1 ASGTANIY
9 GLGTLSSGFISSASS
24 TVNGG
29 LNVIGNLSA
38 SSSITL
44 GGNILANNN
53 NSNLGAYNNAFASAY
68 ASGTIF
74 IGAGT
79 TNSNTQLTGNTF
91 KFGTDSTRNAGVYY
105 VDSSGNTF
113 ASGSLYTYG
122 NVTSTGILYATGGLI
137 SNASSSFSSG
147 LQVAGALN
155 ASGTLLVGSGG
166 FFLNQTASTF
176 NSGRFNIDSSGNVF
190 ASGSLQTFGNVT
202 STGIM
207 YGLGGIISNAS
218 SSFTNTLNVS
228 GILNASNTIYLG
240 GSILP
245 MATSYNL
252 GSLAIGFGNL
262 FASSSVYI
270 GNVSGAST
278 TLRANYLAVG
288 DGTSSTI
295 LNTTSFTMG
304 QNSSGFN
311 LGVLYIDA
319 STSGAGNLSTS
330 GTLASNATAATSTIL
345 AGLSV
350 GSGALEYDY
359 GSGIVTI
366 ESASVGPLSFESNSG
381 IQSWVDL
388 PTSTTTA
395 SLTMSYSAQISSN
408 DVLTI
413 FGQTT
418 GYSDGSTKNWRVGVN
433 TSTPISTFVVQSATT
448 TENIFNVA
456 SSTGQSLFYINNTG
470 VVGVR
475 TQSPYAG
482 NTLIDVANKL
492 TVDTYGN
499 LAASGTLSLFRS
511 GTAGLTVSST
521 ASTNT
526 FTSYV
531 TDAAG
536 SGGFVFNTNVALTST
551 TAGTDLDR
559 VLMAVQS
566 GGTNKFA
573 ISGGGNVYA
582 SKGFNANSTQYG
594 IGDFAEQV
602 NITRGEKVEPGDV
615 VVVDPNNVNQFK
627 KSSSAYERSVAGV
640 ISDTG
645 AFVIGASGEN
655 RAPLGMAGLVR
666 TKATTENG
674 AIHAGDYVV
683 TASKSGYAMK
693 YDTQSGKSA
702 ALIGIALEGLEEG
715 EARITVL
722 VNKGYLEG
730 NREPQ
735 ATLTLAL
742 NQDGTLSQNVDLNL
756 AGKMMLEVKEI
767 HGAEGAWR
775 IDTEGNVIQVVRTTQ
790 GNKELYSLQ
799 SADGREVVFSGSSQL
814 ENGEKKVEVSDIDAE
829 TLSASTPLKVSVTLT
844 SKGGTLYVEEKDYK
858 SFVVK
863 TQDESF
869 ATTTFDWVAIGRR
882 TRNK

>member
-1 ASGTANIY
+1 MDGSGNVSASGTLSV
-9 GLGTLSSGFISSASS
+9 LGASS
-24 TVNGG
+24 LATLQGG
-29 LNVIGNLSA
+29 
-38 SSSITL
+38 
-44 GGNILANNN
+44 
-53 NSNLGAYNNAFASAY
+53 F
-68 ASGTIF
+68 
-74 IGAGT
+74 
-79 TNSNTQLTGNTF
+79 
-91 KFGTDSTRNAGVYY
+91 
-105 VDSSGNTF
+105 
-113 ASGSLYTYG
+113 
-122 NVTSTGILYATGGLI
+122 I
-137 SNASSSFSSG
+137 SNASSSIGAG

-176 NSGRFNIDSSGNVF
+176 NSGRFNIDSSGNLF
-190 ASGSLQTFGNVT
+190 ASGSLYTFGNVT
-202 STGIM
+202 STGII
-207 YGLGGIISNAS
+207 YGLGGLISNAS

-278 TLRANYLAVG
+278 TLRANYLGLG

-295 LNTTSFTMG
+295 LNATSLMLG
-304 QNSSGFN
+304 QKSSGFN
-311 LGVLYIDA
+311 LGVLYVDA

-330 GTLASNATAATSTIL
+330 GTLASNATAGTSTVL

-359 GSGIVTI
+359 GSGVVTV
-366 ESASVGPLSFESNSG
+366 ESASVGSLSFESNSG

-395 SLTMSYSAQISSN
+395 SLTMSFSAQISSN
-408 DVLTI
+408 DVLTV

-433 TSTPISTFVVQSATT
+433 TSTPLQTFAVQSATT

-456 SSTGQSLFYINNTG
+456 SSTGQSLLYINNRG

-482 NTLIDVANKL
+482 NTLLDAANKL

-499 LAASGTLSLFRS
+499 LSASGTLSLFRS
-511 GTAGLTVSST
+511 GTAGLVVSST

-531 TDAAG
+531 TDAKGA
-536 SGGFVFNTNVALTST
+536 GGFAFNTVAAGGAMTST
-551 TAGTDLDR
+551 TIGTDLDR
-559 VLMAVQS
+559 VLMAVQNN
-566 GGTNKFA
+566 GTNKFA

-582 SKGFNANSTQYG
+582 TAGFSANSTQYG
-594 IGDFAEQV
+594 IGDFAENV

-615 VVVDPNNVNQFK
+615 VVVDPDGTNHFK
-627 KSSSAYERSVAGV
+627 KSSSAYEHSVAGV

-645 AFVIGASGEN
+645 AFIIGASGEN

-666 TKATTENG
+666 TKATAENG
-674 AIHAGDYVV
+674 AIHSGDYLV
-683 TASKSGYAMK
+683 TASKAGYAMK
-693 YDTQSGKSA
+693 YDPQSGKSA
-702 ALIGIALEGLEEG
+702 ALIGIALESLEEG
-715 EARITVL
+715 EARIIVL

-730 NREPQ
+730 NRETQ

-742 NQDGTLSQNVDLNL
+742 NQDGTLSQDVDLNL
-756 AGKMMLEVKEI
+756 AGKMILEVKEI
-767 HGAEGAWR
+767 HGVKGAWR
-775 IDTEGNVIQVVRTTQ
+775 IDEDGNIIQTVKTSEGS
-790 GNKELYSLQ
+790 KELYGLQ
-799 SADGREVVFSGSSQL
+799 SADGREVVFSGSSKL
-814 ENGEKKVEVSDIDAE
+814 ENGEKKIEFSALDAQTIDE
-829 TLSASTPLKVSVTLT
+829 SVPLKVSVTLT
-844 SKGGTLYVEEKDYK
+844 SKGGILYVDEKDAK
-858 SFVVK
+858 SFTVK
-863 TQDESF
+863 TQDASY

-882 TRNK
+882 SHSK